1 MARAS
6 GVSLDGCSVHKL
18 KALLGLGERP
28 QHAGGTLPTRDAEAT
43 ELARLLGDLCQG
55 RGRSG
60 DLLLASVCDAETTVD
75 VLRGIKELA
84 KELRSGAP
92 SDAHRHAAT
101 VLYHAAIAAGVAHH
115 GMNISSRAFEARVPL
130 YEDLAAALAGEPLGA
145 LFRTA
150 LERPPSPAHLVR

>member
-6 GVSLDGCSVHKL
+6 SISLDACTVHQL

-28 QHAGGTLPTRDAEAT
+28 QQAGGTLPTQNANAT
-43 ELARLLGDLCQG
+43 DLAHLLGDLCQG

-60 DLLLASVCDAETTVD
+60 DLLLASVCDVETALD

-84 KELRSGAP
+84 KELRGGAP
-92 SDAHRHAAT
+92 TDAHRHAAT

-115 GMNISSRAFEARVPL
+115 GTNISSRDFETRVPL
-130 YEDLAAALAGEPLGA
+130 YEDLAAVLAGEPLGA
-145 LFRTA
+145 VFLAA